1 MMASSSRT
9 PFLHV
14 FLTLA
19 TYVVLGPLIGSAF
32 ALLIIVPVAVAGFG
46 VGMVRAIG
54 GLLLGNPW
62 LPYYYGLVPAA
73 LTGIVIVFVEAR
85 IGPPTLRLVT
95 AVGALAGI
103 GSALVTDRAFSASN
117 PMQLALYTASCV
129 VAALGSH
136 LLLRA
141 MRRAGLP

>member
-1 MMASSSRT
+1 MTALSGRT

-32 ALLIIVPVAVAGFG
+32 ALLIIVPIAIAGFG
-46 VGMVRAIG
+46 IGMARAIG
-54 GLLLGNPW
+54 SLLLGNPW

-73 LTGIVIVFVEAR
+73 ITGIIIVFVEAR
-85 IGPPTLRLVT
+85 IGSSTLRLVV

-103 GSALVTDRAFSASN
+103 GSALVTERAFSASN
-117 PMQLALYTASCV
+117 PMQLALFTASCV
-129 VAALGSH
+129 VAAFGSH
-136 LLLRA
+136 LLLRW